1 MSSMTSM
8 TSPKKGKTAV
18 CGSPTFFAGWHVT
31 FIYSNCMR
39 KCEQIQISGQ
49 VEEQE
54 THRNR
59 NRKRIETVPSLGTPV
74 FSRTKADCDNFE
86 LFKANTK

>member
-1 MSSMTSM
+1 
-8 TSPKKGKTAV
+8 
-18 CGSPTFFAGWHVT
+18 
-31 FIYSNCMR
+31 MR

-54 THRNR
+54 THRNG
-59 NRKRIETVPSLGTPV
+59 NRKGVETVLSLGTPV
-74 FSRTKADCDNFE
+74 FSRTKADCDNFQ